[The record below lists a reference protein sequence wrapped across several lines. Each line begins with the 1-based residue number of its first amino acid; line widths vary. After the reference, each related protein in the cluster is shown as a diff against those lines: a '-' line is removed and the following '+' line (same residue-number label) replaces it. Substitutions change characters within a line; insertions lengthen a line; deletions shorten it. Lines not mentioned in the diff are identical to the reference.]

1 VYNTKDYKKRNPI
14 FYMATTHSASK
25 KVANLLASASTPNRL
40 RGMKLVLGN
49 PALTKRVLG
58 HLDGSKHQKAISLA
72 QKLSRLMFMTSAEKD
87 LLIRSVMHKKTL
99 PKGFLDYCDWL
110 GQCFEKEPDLT
121 QKVARSLFDI
131 SKSPRCPSGKS
142 TESRRVVVT
151 TMKSILGQLAK
162 SRNDDSQ
169 FRITAMSANGEMF
182 FVTLNRK
189 EKDNWTVRVDKIG
202 LQN

>member
-1 VYNTKDYKKRNPI
+1 MLTKRP
-14 FYMATTHSASK
+14 ASK
-25 KVANLLASASTPNRL
+25 KVASLLVSASTPNKL

-72 QKLSRLMFMTSAEKD
+72 QKLSRLMFMTPAEKD
-87 LLIRSVMHKKTL
+87 FLIQSVMNRKAL
-99 PKGFLDYCDWL
+99 PDGFLDHCDWL

-121 QKVARSLFDI
+121 RKVARSLFNI
-131 SKSPRCPSGKS
+131 SKSTRCPSGKS
-142 TESRRVVVT
+142 IESRKVVVT
-151 TMKSILGQLAK
+151 TMKGILGHLAD
-162 SRNDDSQ
+162 SRNDVSQ

-189 EKDNWTVRVDKIG
+189 ERNNWSVRVDKIG
-202 LQN
+202 IQN